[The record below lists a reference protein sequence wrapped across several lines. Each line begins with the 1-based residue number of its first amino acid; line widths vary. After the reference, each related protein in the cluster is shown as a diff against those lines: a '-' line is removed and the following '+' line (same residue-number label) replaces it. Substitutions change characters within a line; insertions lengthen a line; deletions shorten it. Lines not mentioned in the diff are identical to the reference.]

1 MYSLIIFKL
10 PNIHIIEDL
19 IKEKE
24 IVIVSPN
31 QSLPLFSLGFHQF
44 IERTRESLNITHKLE
59 TKNDFYYVVN
69 SFETSISNYDDN
81 IINLS
86 QIYFNL
92 SNDKT
97 EILSTEFYKMWE
109 INFIFDIISNKKLSY
124 ASLGNNSNSF
134 LQSIIY
140 FREKMLNIN
149 IDNDKIFNITDNKE
163 KNIDPDSIKTES
175 IKTESIK
182 AESIKHFTGLYN
194 INSLSK
200 KELIKNKKL
209 KTTNKDV
216 KTNKKENKKE
226 NNKKYANLIISNGI
240 NNIKEQEYYKYII
253 NEIITIL
260 SIIEIDGHCILK
272 LVDTFTITTIK
283 LIWLLSDFFEESY
296 IYKPLFSRPSESE
309 KYLICKKF
317 KYNNNDDLIDIVIKK
332 LQDILK
338 IIDDENNINILF
350 PNLDLPNELINIF
363 KFINIKLVNNQQ
375 IIINDIV
382 KYIKDNN
389 YFGDKYHEYRSKQIE
404 ATKWW
409 VDMFFPPSNNL
420 YISNKESITKIIED
434 ILNMNNL
441 EINQFVEQLI

>member
-10 PNIHIIEDL
+10 PNINIIEEL

-44 IERTRESLNITHKLE
+44 IERTRESLNITQKLE

-69 SFETSISNYDDN
+69 TFETSISNYDDN

-86 QIYFNL
+86 QIYFNF
-92 SNDKT
+92 NKNKPN
-97 EILSTEFYKMWE
+97 ILSTDFYKMWE

-124 ASLGNNSNSF
+124 TSLGNNSNSF

-163 KNIDPDSIKTES
+163 KDIEPET
-175 IKTESIK
+175 
-182 AESIKHFTGLYN
+182 IKHFTGLYN
-194 INSLSK
+194 INNFTNKELKKSK
-200 KELIKNKKL
+200 KIKTSKNL
-209 KTTNKDV
+209 KT
-216 KTNKKENKKE
+216 
-226 NNKKYANLIISNGI
+226 NKKYANLIISNGI

-260 SIIEIDGHCILK
+260 SLIEIDGHCILK
-272 LVDTFTITTIK
+272 LVDTFTISTIK

-296 IYKPLFSRPSESE
+296 IYKPLFSRPSDSE
-309 KYLICKKF
+309 KFLICKKF

-338 IIDDENNINILF
+338 IIDDENHINILF
-350 PNLDLPNELINIF
+350 PNIDLPNELLNIF
-363 KFINIKLVNNQQ
+363 RFINIKLVNNQQ

-389 YFGDKYHEYRSKQIE
+389 YFGDKYHEYRSNQIE

-420 YISNKESITKIIED
+420 YISNKETINKIIED
-434 ILNMNNL
+434 TLNMNNL
-441 EINQFVEQLI
+441 EINQFIEQILN

>member
-1 MYSLIIFKL
+1 MYSLTIFKL

-24 IVIVSPN
+24 IVITSPN

-44 IERTRESLNITHKLE
+44 IERTRESLNITQKLE

-69 SFETSISNYDDN
+69 PFETSISNYDDN

-92 SNDKT
+92 SDDKP

-163 KNIDPDSIKTES
+163 KNIEPKTIKT
-175 IKTESIK
+175 
-182 AESIKHFTGLYN
+182 ESIKHFTGLYN
-194 INSLSK
+194 INSLTN
-200 KELIKNKKL
+200 KELIKKQ
-209 KTTNKDV
+209 KTTNKEL
-216 KTNKKENKKE
+216 KTNKKEINK
-226 NNKKYANLIISNGI
+226 NKKYANLIISNGI
-240 NNIKEQEYYKYII
+240 NNIKEQDYYKYII
-253 NEIITIL
+253 NEIIIVL

-296 IYKPLFSRPSESE
+296 IYKPLFSRPSDSE

-350 PNLDLPNELINIF
+350 PNLDLPNELLNIF
-363 KFINIKLVNNQQ
+363 KFINIKLVNTQQ

-389 YFGDKYHEYRSKQIE
+389 YFGDKYHDYRSNQIE

-420 YISNKESITKIIED
+420 YISNKETLTKIIED